1 MNRNDKHNI
10 LTYFYFFISMKTI
23 DYNKRHYESP
33 LVEPDSVVLSEV
45 LCTSPD
51 ASTEEFNDLG
61 NFEW

>member
-1 MNRNDKHNI
+1 
-10 LTYFYFFISMKTI
+10 MKTI
-23 DYNKRHYESP
+23 DNNKRHYESP